1 MAYNKNGPHST
12 LGPDPKSGGPK
23 DGFFAKPD
31 GSNALLNH
39 HEQPHIARGIEHRAS
54 GGGLARTSKV
64 GKYHPH
70 VPVGLGQRS
79 RTSPLPGMLTMTNV
93 SGAPDAANPNPLDV
107 MTPSQ
112 AGKRLSPPKVHD
124 GCKTAPGFVADHTLA
139 ESANAVMREGIAAAE
154 PDHPVKMAARLPQAT
169 TEET

>member
-12 LGPDPKSGGPK
+12 LGPSHTGGAKP
-23 DGFFAKPD
+23 GFFAKPD
-31 GSNALLNH
+31 RSDALHTH
-39 HEQPHIARGIEHRAS
+39 HEQPHIVRGQEHAAADGS
-54 GGGLARTSKV
+54 LARTSKIA
-64 GKYHPH
+64 KLHPH

-79 RTSPLPGMLTMTNV
+79 RTSPLPGMLTMTDV
-93 SGAPDAANPNPLDV
+93 HGVPDAANPSPLDV
-107 MTPSQ
+107 VTPSQ

-124 GCKTAPGFVADHTLA
+124 GCKTAPGFVADHRLA
-139 ESANAVMREGIAAAE
+139 EGADAVMREGIAAAE